1 MKLGDFDFYPS
12 FSVNSLLLCSIGL
25 WLSVFYNQS
34 SESKRERERE
44 RVEGLGRIE
53 RESDELIGGREF
65 RGKLRGN
72 FLDWVPVLWVR

>member
-1 MKLGDFDFYPS
+1 MKLVDFDFYPS

-34 SESKRERERE
+34 SESERERE